1 MRKTVIISRTII
13 CIVLLLSG
21 LALKAQRAVIE
32 GYMTSTTGDTLE
44 FVNMAVEGRAL
55 GTTTDMRG
63 FFRMQVPA
71 GESLVLLISHLGYQP
86 ERIQLEL
93 APAETRQLNISLE
106 PLVAFLPDIEVLD
119 RQILSSDITRL
130 DPRLTSILP
139 GPVAGVEG
147 LIRTLPGVSTSSEL
161 TSQYTVRGG
170 NFDENLV
177 YVNGIEIY
185 RPFIIRSGQ
194 QEGLSFL
201 NPDMVSSIEFS
212 AGGFHPM
219 YGDKM
224 SSVLDITYKT
234 PEQFGGSFSLSLL
247 EGSLHLESI
256 SDNGRFTF
264 LTGLRYKSNQ
274 YLLGTLDTQ
283 GHYQPS
289 FTDFQTLLTYRISDK
304 IRLSFLGN
312 FNNNRY
318 LFEPT
323 TQRTR
328 FGTVTEVREFTVFF
342 DGQEVN
348 QYLTTLSALSLEYDR
363 GESTQVRLTTSIF
376 QSDEKEQFDIL
387 GRYWLQ
393 RVETDMGRDDFGQ
406 PTGEPLGVGSFLNH
420 ARNYLNAIVWN
431 TELSGAWQNNMNH
444 FRWGVKFQYEDIY
457 DRLSEWSLVDSA
469 GYSLPQ
475 QPAHLLLLQDT
486 LHSQIGIASN
496 RLSAYIQNTWGFERP
511 HGRFSATAGIR
522 AAFWSLNQQFHISPR
537 ATLLYKPGWAGRW
550 VFRASA
556 GYYHQPPF
564 YRELRNLQGELNK
577 DIRAQESIH
586 FVLGSEFN
594 FTAWDRPFKYTAEIY
609 YKMLDHLIPYEID
622 NVRIRYYA
630 DNSSSGF
637 ATGLDMKIHG
647 EFVPG
652 IESWASLSVMQTRE
666 KIDGAY
672 LIGEQGQRM
681 AAGYV
686 PRPTDQRF
694 SFSMF
699 FQDFIPKNPSYQVQL
714 GFFYGTG
721 LPFWIPTSDK
731 RRDHGRM
738 PSYQRVDIGFSKQLI
753 GGAAKPGGNRPWNH
767 LSSLWITAEV
777 FNLLEINNTISYLW
791 IRDVENQLFAIPNY
805 LTSRLVNLKLIARF

>member
-1 MRKTVIISRTII
+1 MN
-13 CIVLLLSG
+13 LE
-21 LALKAQRAVIE
+21 AQQAVVE
-32 GYMTSTTGDTLE
+32 GYMTSTTADTLE
-44 FVNMAVEGRAL
+44 FVNIAVEGRTT
-55 GTTTDMRG
+55 GTTTDIRG
-63 FFRMQVPA
+63 FFRMQLPA
-71 GESLVLLISHLGYQP
+71 RETLILLVSHLGYKP
-86 ERIQLEL
+86 VKISLQLE
-93 APAETRQLNISLE
+93 PGEVRQVNIELE
-106 PLVAFLPDIEVLD
+106 PLISFLPDIEVLD
-119 RQILSSDITRL
+119 RQILSTDITRL
-130 DPRLTSILP
+130 DPKLTGLLP

-147 LIRTLPGVSTSSEL
+147 LIRTLPGVSASSEL
-161 TSQYTVRGG
+161 TTQYSVRGG

-201 NPDMVSSIEFS
+201 NPDLVSSIEFS
-212 AGGFHPM
+212 AGGFHAM
-219 YGDKM
+219 HGDKM
-224 SSVLDITYKT
+224 SSVLDITYTT
-234 PEQFGGSFSLSLL
+234 PDQFGGSFSLSLL
-247 EGSLHLESI
+247 EGSIHFEGASE
-256 SDNGRFTF
+256 NKRFTYI
-264 LTGLRYKSNQ
+264 TGLRYKSNQ

-283 GHYQPS
+283 GNYQPS
-289 FTDFQTLLTYRISDK
+289 FTDIQALLTYRLSENFQ
-304 IRLSFLGN
+304 LSFLAN

-318 LFEPT
+318 LFEPA

-348 QYLTTLSALSLEYDR
+348 QYVTSTSALSLIYEPNNY
-363 GESTQVRLTTSIF
+363 SQIRLTSSMF
-376 QSDEKEQFDIL
+376 QSDEREHFDIL

-431 TELSGAWQNNMNH
+431 TELSGSQH
-444 FRWGVKFQYEDIY
+444 HGSSLFRWGIKYQFEDIF
-457 DRLSEWSLVDSA
+457 DRLSEWSMVDSA

-475 QPAHLLLLQDT
+475 YPDHQILLQDT
-486 LHSQIGIASN
+486 LNSQTGIRSS
-496 RLSAYIQNTWGFERP
+496 RFSAYIQNTWGFERT

-522 AAFWSLNQQFHISPR
+522 AGYWDLNQQLHISPR
-537 ATLLYKPGWAGRW
+537 ATLLYKPEWAVRW
-550 VFRASA
+550 AFRASA
-556 GYYHQPPF
+556 GFYHQPPF
-564 YRELRNLQGELNK
+564 YRELRDMQGKINH

-594 FTAWDRPFKYTAEIY
+594 FSAWDRPFKYTSEVY
-609 YKMLDHLIPYEID
+609 YKKLNNLIPYEID

-630 DNSSSGF
+630 DNSSSGY

-652 IESWASLSVMQTRE
+652 IESWASLSVMQTQERIE
-666 KIDGAY
+666 GAY
-672 LIGEQGQRM
+672 RMDGQGQRIPT
-681 AAGYV
+681 GYV
-686 PRPTDQRF
+686 ARPTDQRF

-699 FQDFIPKNPSYQVQL
+699 FQDFIPRNPSYQVQL

-721 LPFWIPTSDK
+721 LPFWIPTRDK
-731 RRDHGRM
+731 RRDIGRM
-738 PSYQRVDIGFSKQLI
+738 PSYQRVDIGFSKQII
-753 GGAAKPGGNRPWNH
+753 GESTKPNGKKPWNH
-767 LSSLWITAEV
+767 LSSLWVTAEV
-777 FNLLEINNTISYLW
+777 FNLLEINNTISYFW